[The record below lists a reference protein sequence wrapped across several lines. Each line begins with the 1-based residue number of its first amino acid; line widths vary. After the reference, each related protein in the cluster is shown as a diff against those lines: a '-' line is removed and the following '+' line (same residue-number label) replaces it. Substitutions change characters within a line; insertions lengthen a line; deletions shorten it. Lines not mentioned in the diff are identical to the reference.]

1 MSTDHETAL
10 VDYAQTILASGGVVL
25 VTGPIPTDRTA
36 LLRRIANDAARADA
50 IVNTI
55 TVDDTTS
62 TETISAL
69 CGLRSGVLAI
79 DGLDATDPIPAL
91 MTNDDGTA
99 ILATCHALDAVGAL
113 DRLISAA
120 LAQGLS
126 ERAAG
131 RLVHTHVD
139 LVLVIGR
146 RPRQAATTTVG
157 TEFMIT
163 AASAIDDTEPVPV
176 YVTGPLGD
184 RLTLP
189 TSDRRGG
196 RR

>member
-1 MSTDHETAL
+1 MSTDHEAAL
-10 VDYAQTILASGGVVL
+10 LDFTQTILTSGGVVL
-25 VTGPIPTDRTA
+25 VTGPSRSPRTA
-36 LLRRIANDAARADA
+36 LLRRIANDTARADA

-99 ILATCHALDAVGAL
+99 LLATCHALDAAGAL

-120 LAQGLS
+120 LTHGLS
-126 ERAAG
+126 DRAAA

-139 LVLVIGR
+139 LVLVTGR
-146 RPRQAATTTVG
+146 TLPPATT
-157 TEFMIT
+157 IT
-163 AASAIDDTEPVPV
+163 AAAAIDASDLVPV
-176 YVTGPLGD
+176 YSTGPRGA
-184 RLTLP
+184 RLALP
-189 TSDRRGG
+189 ITDRRGV
-196 RR
+196 

>member
-10 VDYAQTILASGGVVL
+10 MDYVQTILASAGVVL
-25 VTGPIPTDRTA
+25 VTGPNRSARTT

-62 TETISAL
+62 TEAISAL

-99 ILATCHALDAVGAL
+99 ILATCHALDAAGAL

-126 ERAAG
+126 DRAAA

-139 LVLVIGR
+139 LVLVTGR
-146 RPRQAATTTVG
+146 NLPPATTPG
-157 TEFMIT
+157 GEFTIT
-163 AASAIDDTEPVPV
+163 AASAIDGSEPVPV
-176 YVTGPLGD
+176 YVTGPRGG
-184 RLTLP
+184 RLMLP
-189 TSDRRGG
+189 TAHRRGG

>member
-1 MSTDHETAL
+1 MSTDHELAL
-10 VDYAQTILASGGVVL
+10 VDYAQSILASGGVVL
-25 VTGPIPTDRTA
+25 VTGPIRSARTA
-36 LLRRIANDAARADA
+36 LLRRLANDPARAEA
-50 IVNTI
+50 IVNII

-62 TETISAL
+62 PEALSAL

-113 DRLISAA
+113 DRLVSAA

-126 ERAAG
+126 ERAAA

-139 LVLVIGR
+139 LVLVTGR
-146 RPRQAATTTVG
+146 RPPQATTTTAG
-157 TEFMIT
+157 TQFMIT
-163 AASAIDDTEPVPV
+163 AASAIHDSEPVPV
-176 YVTGPLGD
+176 YVTGLHGG

-189 TSDRRGG
+189 TTDHRGG